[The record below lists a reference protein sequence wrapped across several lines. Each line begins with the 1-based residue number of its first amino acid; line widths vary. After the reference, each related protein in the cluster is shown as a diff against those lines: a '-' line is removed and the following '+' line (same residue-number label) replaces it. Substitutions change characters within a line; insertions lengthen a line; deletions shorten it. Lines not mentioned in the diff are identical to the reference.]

1 MQKILIIEDDKTI
14 ANVVKKYLESWDYEV
29 KIAENLKSIT
39 EEYAAFSPNLT
50 LLDIGLPFHNGLYWC
65 KEIRRTSNAPIVFL
79 SSVSDNMN
87 IVLAM
92 NMGGDD
98 FITKPFDLSVLT
110 AKIDA
115 VMRRCYGNNAASE
128 ILEHKGVRLNISEA
142 SLMFEGVKIELTK
155 NEFIIIMTLMKS
167 MGKIVSRKQLVN
179 NLWETES
186 YIDENTLTVNLSR
199 LRKKLERYGIVDF
212 ITTKAGMGYI
222 ME

>member
-14 ANVVKKYLESWDYEV
+14 ANVVKKHLESWDYEV
-29 KIAENLKSIT
+29 KIAENLKDIT
-39 EEYAAFSPNLT
+39 GEYAAFSPHLT

-65 KEIRRTSNAPIVFL
+65 KEIRKTSNAPIVFL
-79 SSVSDNMN
+79 SSASDNMN

-98 FITKPFDLSVLT
+98 FIAKPFDLSVLT

-115 VMRRCYGNNAASE
+115 VMRRCYGSNAASD
-128 ILEHKGVRLNISEA
+128 ILEHKCVRLNVSEA
-142 SLMFEGVKIELTK
+142 SLVFEGEKIELTK
-155 NEFIIIMTLMKS
+155 NEFIIIMTLMENK
-167 MGKIVSRKQLVN
+167 GKIVSRKQLVN
-179 NLWETES
+179 KLWETES

>member
-1 MQKILIIEDDKTI
+1 MYRIFIVEDDKTI
-14 ANVVKKYLESWDYEV
+14 ANAVKKHLEGWDYEV
-29 KIAENLKSIT
+29 KIAENFKNIT
-39 EEYAAFSPNLT
+39 AEYATFFPHLT
-50 LLDIGLPFHNGLYWC
+50 LMDIGLPFHNGLYWC
-65 KEIRRTSNAPIVFL
+65 REIRRTSNAPIIFL
-79 SSVSDNMN
+79 SSASDNMN

-98 FITKPFDLSVLT
+98 FIAKPFDLSVLT

-115 VMRRCYGNNAASE
+115 VMRRCYGSNAASN
-128 ILEHKGVRLNISEA
+128 ILEHKGIRLNISEA
-142 SLMFEGVKIELTK
+142 ALIYEDEKIELTK
-155 NEFIIIMTLMKS
+155 NEFIIIMTLMERK
-167 MGKIVSRKQLVN
+167 GKIVSRKHLVN
-179 NLWETES
+179 KLWETES

>member
-1 MQKILIIEDDKTI
+1 MYRIFIVEDDKTI
-14 ANVVKKYLESWDYEV
+14 AHVVKKHLESWDYEV
-29 KIAENLKSIT
+29 KIAEDLKNIT
-39 EEYAAFSPNLT
+39 AEYAGFSPHLT
-50 LLDIGLPFHNGLYWC
+50 LMDIGLPFHNGLYWC
-65 KEIRRTSNAPIVFL
+65 KEIRKTSNAPIVFL
-79 SSVSDNMN
+79 SSASDNMN

-98 FITKPFDLSVLT
+98 FIAKPFDLSVMT

-115 VMRRCYGNNAASE
+115 VMRRCYDIHAASD
-128 ILEHKGVRLNISEA
+128 ILEHKGVRLNVSEA
-142 SLMFEGVKIELTK
+142 ALMYEGEKIELTK
-155 NEFIIIMTLMKS
+155 NEFIIIMTLMESK
-167 MGKIVSRKQLVN
+167 GKIVSRKQLVSK
-179 NLWETES
+179 LWETES

>member
-14 ANVVKKYLESWDYEV
+14 ANVVKKHLESWDYEV
-29 KIAENLKSIT
+29 RIAENLKKIT
-39 EEYAAFSPNLT
+39 EEYVAFSPHLT

-65 KEIRRTSNAPIVFL
+65 KEIRKTSNAPIVFL
-79 SSVSDNMN
+79 SSASDNMN

-98 FITKPFDLSVLT
+98 FIAKPFDLSVLT

-115 VMRRCYGNNAASE
+115 VMRRCYGSNAASD
-128 ILEHKGVRLNISEA
+128 ILEHKGVRLNVSEA
-142 SLMFEGVKIELTK
+142 ALMYEGEKIELTK
-155 NEFIIIMTLMKS
+155 NEFIIIMTLMESK
-167 MGKIVSRKQLVN
+167 GKIVSRKQLVN
-179 NLWETES
+179 KLWETES
-186 YIDENTLTVNLSR
+186 FIDENTLTVNLSR
-199 LRKKLERYGIVDF
+199 MRKRLERYGIVDF

>member
-1 MQKILIIEDDKTI
+1 MYRILIIEDDKTI
-14 ANVVKKYLESWDYEV
+14 ANVVKKHLEGWDYEV
-29 KIAENLKSIT
+29 RIAEDLKNIT
-39 EEYAAFSPNLT
+39 SEYAGYSPHLT

-65 KEIRRTSNAPIVFL
+65 REIRRISDAPIIFL
-79 SSVSDNMN
+79 SSASDNMN

-98 FITKPFDLSVLT
+98 FISKPFDLSVLT

-115 VMRRCYGNNAASE
+115 VMRRCYGIRKSE
-128 ILEHKGVRLNISEA
+128 NILEHKGVRLNVSEA
-142 SLMFEGVKIELTK
+142 ALVFEGRKIELTK
-155 NEFIIIMTLMKS
+155 NEFLIITALMENK
-167 MGKIVSRKQLVN
+167 GKIVSRKQLVSK
-179 NLWETES
+179 LWETES

-199 LRKKLERYGIVDF
+199 LRKKLESHGIVDF